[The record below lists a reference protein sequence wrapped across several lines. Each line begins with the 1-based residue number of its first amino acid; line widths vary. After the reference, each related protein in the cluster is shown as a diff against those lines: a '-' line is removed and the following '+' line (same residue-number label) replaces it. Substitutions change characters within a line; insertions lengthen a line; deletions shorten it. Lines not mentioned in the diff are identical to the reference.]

1 MPPVCEEFGRSG
13 TAVQGIAQTLEN
25 GFPIPI
31 MEKRTILLIVNLGIK
46 SMFFLT
52 SLVAKMSN
60 LRYLLAEVLRLRSAA
75 DHVATVM
82 CNVDNESLWINVVGS
97 QTVSNVNL
105 YVIDA
110 CMRLD
115 SSCKKGKKFNPV
127 SNNCNPNKL
136 IKNIKH

>member
-1 MPPVCEEFGRSG
+1 
-13 TAVQGIAQTLEN
+13 
-25 GFPIPI
+25 
-31 MEKRTILLIVNLGIK
+31 ME
-46 SMFFLT
+46 
-52 SLVAKMSN
+52 MSN

-82 CNVDNESLWINVVGS
+82 CNVDNEGLWINVVGG

-115 SSCKKGKKFNPV
+115 SSCKKREKVQPR
-127 SNNCNPNKL
+127 C
-136 IKNIKH
+136 

>member
-1 MPPVCEEFGRSG
+1 
-13 TAVQGIAQTLEN
+13 
-25 GFPIPI
+25 
-31 MEKRTILLIVNLGIK
+31 
-46 SMFFLT
+46 MFFLT

-115 SSCKKGKKFNPV
+115 SSCKGKKFNPV

-136 IKNIKH
+136 RI